1 MFLVAFEITG
11 LVNAQSTG
19 QWTAPSTGPTGGS
32 PAAPLDA
39 SSVPQLKSGGTLG
52 INASS
57 GGVGLSDSLSNFGS
71 LIFGNVSG
79 NAISAL
85 AGIRFN
91 GTNLQYSN
99 DGGSTWKNIG
109 GLGDTLP
116 VVINSPSSGANGLVM
131 ENSGTNGHNTPFITW
146 TDDSSAQKFS
156 IRSDNGNIYMGTGD
170 ASGFNGY
177 FSMDIKGNVII
188 SNATGNQYSPKSG
201 YWLTSSCDTY
211 MDPSCSTGSY
221 QDLSCDVNPND
232 TDGSD
237 CSYTAYNTDNGGANL
252 LNVSVTNPNT
262 DGNIAYDAYYVQ
274 YDMCQIN
281 RSDPNCQ
288 YGPDYQ
294 SFTAFNFF
302 TYGTKNVVTTSATPN
317 TSKLTVASVTAN
329 SFSDNTGPVP
339 PSGTWCGLHDGQ
351 QLVWNCQGH
360 NPNDAYNSCPAG
372 YTRFNFGKK
381 YFGNDWH
388 TCVKN

>member
-1 MFLVAFEITG
+1 
-11 LVNAQSTG
+11 
-19 QWTAPSTGPTGGS
+19 
-32 PAAPLDA
+32 
-39 SSVPQLKSGGTLG
+39 
-52 INASS
+52 
-57 GGVGLSDSLSNFGS
+57 
-71 LIFGNVSG
+71 
-79 NAISAL
+79 
-85 AGIRFN
+85 
-91 GTNLQYSN
+91 
-99 DGGSTWKNIG
+99 NIG

-177 FSMDIKGNVII
+177 FSMDLKGNVII

-211 MDPSCSTGSY
+211 IDPNCSVGSY
-221 QDLSCDVNPND
+221 QDLSCDVNSND
-232 TDGSD
+232 ADGSD
-237 CSYTAYNTDNGGANL
+237 CPYTAYNTDNGGANL
-252 LNVSVTNPNT
+252 LNVSVTNPST

-274 YDMCQIN
+274 YDMCMSNQN
-281 RSDPNCQ
+281 NPNCQ
-288 YGPDYQ
+288 YGPDLQ
-294 SFTAFNFF
+294 SFPAFNFF

-339 PSGTWCGLHDGQ
+339 PSGTWCGLHDGE
-351 QLVWNCQGH
+351 QLVWKCQGH
-360 NPNDAYNSCPAG
+360 DPNAAYNSCPDG
-372 YTRFNFGKK
+372 YTRINFGKK